1 MSVVKRMALA
11 TIASA
16 AACGM
21 LLSSAPVAAAGFA
34 PPANVDVIL
43 IIENSCTLAGDGLL
57 DFGTTGAGVTA
68 NDINAQSTGI
78 TLTCSGPVPN
88 AEININGGNN
98 LNGSQRQLK
107 LETGKGFV
115 PYELYRD
122 PGRRFRY
129 DPAPPVPCTKL
140 CIPGGVPLP
149 SGASEL
155 IVYGQIPVGTPLDF
169 GRFSDAAQITV
180 DF

>member
-1 MSVVKRMALA
+1 MSIRKRMVLP
-11 TIASA
+11 TLASA

>member
-1 MSVVKRMALA
+1 MSVAERKALSTLA
-11 TIASA
+11 FA
-16 AACGM
+16 AALGASM
-21 LLSSAPVAAAGFA
+21 SSAPVAAAGFA

-68 NDINAQSTGI
+68 SDINAQSTGI

-88 AEININGGNN
+88 AEININGGSN
-98 LNGSQRQLK
+98 LNGNQRQLK

-115 PYELYRD
+115 PYEPYRD
-122 PGRRFRY
+122 PGRRLRY
-129 DPAPPVPCTKL
+129 DPAPPAPCTKL
-140 CIPGGVPLP
+140 CVPGGVPLP
-149 SGASEL
+149 SGASQL
-155 IVYGQIPVGTPLDF
+155 IVYGQIPAGTPLDF

>member
-1 MSVVKRMALA
+1 MSIGKRMALS

-129 DPAPPVPCTKL
+129 DPAPPCRARNFAFPAGFRCRRV
-140 CIPGGVPLP
+140 LP
-149 SGASEL
+149 N
-155 IVYGQIPVGTPLDF
+155 
-169 GRFSDAAQITV
+169 
-180 DF
+180 